1 MVNFRIRYSK
11 TGLIRF
17 TSHLDTMRI
26 FSRAFYRSGLPIY
39 FTEGF
44 NPHPYI
50 TLGLPLSLGFE
61 SLCDICDFR
70 LTEELPPEEIVAK
83 LQPVLPDGIQLL
95 EAYTDPQPVKRISA
109 ARYRTVAEG
118 NFTTET
124 LEAARLFFQQA
135 PLVTT
140 KKSKKG
146 ERELDVR
153 PMIKELSLSLEET
166 SLVLESL
173 LAAGSTD
180 NLNPELLLKLL
191 RDNLGLTIEA
201 SLHTRTEILTDSGEP
216 IR

>member
-70 LTEELPPEEIVAK
+70 LTEERSPEEILAK
-83 LQPVLPDGIQLL
+83 LQPVLPDGIHLM

-118 NFTTET
+118 AFTAET
-124 LEAARLFFQQA
+124 LETARRFFQQDS
-135 PLVTT
+135 LVTT

-146 ERELDVR
+146 DRELDVR
-153 PMIKELSLSLEET
+153 PMIKDLSLSLEGT
-166 SLVLESL
+166 SLVLDSL

-191 RDNLGLTIEA
+191 RDHFGLTIEA
-201 SLHTRTEILTDSGEP
+201 ALHTRTAILTDAGKP